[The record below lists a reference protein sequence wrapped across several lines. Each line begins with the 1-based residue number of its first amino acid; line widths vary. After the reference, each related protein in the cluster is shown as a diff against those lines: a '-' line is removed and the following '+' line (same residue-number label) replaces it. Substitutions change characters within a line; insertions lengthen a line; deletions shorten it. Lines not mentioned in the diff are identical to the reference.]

1 MSQIATIKSITRPFF
16 GSAAKDPYFRPSAQD
31 LELALEQAQE
41 VARKNGR
48 PFSIHHDGRAFV
60 AYQRFD
66 SPQKKI
72 GKGNGKRV

>member
-1 MSQIATIKSITRPFF
+1 MSQVATIKSIATPYF
-16 GSAAKDPYFRPSAQD
+16 GSAAKDPDFRPSAED
-31 LELALEQAQE
+31 VRMALDTAQE
-41 VARKNGR
+41 IARKNGR
-48 PFSIHHDGRAFV
+48 PFSIHRDGRAFV